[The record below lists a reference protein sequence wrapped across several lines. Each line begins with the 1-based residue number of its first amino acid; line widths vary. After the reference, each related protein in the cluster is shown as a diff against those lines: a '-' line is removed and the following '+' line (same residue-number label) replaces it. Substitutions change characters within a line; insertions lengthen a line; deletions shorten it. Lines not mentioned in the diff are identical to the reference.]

1 MTCIIQPGKNNTPKS
16 LNPFLQ
22 QGQVLKQPLSQRF
35 TALNTSSFQ
44 LRKTRHRIF
53 QLRHCL
59 FQADLGPFLL
69 HHLDQVSDHTFRLLH
84 RRWWRRCLHAD
95 CQNPLPQRPAK
106 HQITQWLKPGAEWI
120 WRGTTSITE
129 CKWKM
134 QYESKATQNLQ
145 KATLHH
151 AMRGGMKQ
159 DSFKHATMQHGNF

>member
-1 MTCIIQPGKNNTPKS
+1 MNCIIQPGKNNTPKS

-35 TALNTSSFQ
+35 TA
-44 LRKTRHRIF
+44 
-53 QLRHCL
+53 L

-106 HQITQWLKPGAEWI
+106 HQITQWLKPGAEWM
-120 WRGTTSITE
+120 WRGTTSIIE

-159 DSFKHATMQHGNF
+159 DSFKHATTQHGNF